1 MARLIELGWGKEN
14 PAFRQL
20 FTTQFI
26 PDGTPQQHRWFNE
39 LERMS
44 TSPENAARI
53 LRILYQVD
61 VAALTRKISCPTLIL
76 HSTGDARVPFDE
88 GRLMAGLI
96 PGARFVP
103 LDSRNQI
110 LLEQESAWRRWLDEV
125 RAFLPKE
132 VIGGPTFADLTPRE
146 RELMELIAR
155 GLDNTQAA
163 AQLSLSEKTVRNHI
177 TSIFAKLKVE
187 TRAQAIVLA
196 RDAGFGR
203 NPE

>member
-1 MARLIELGWGKEN
+1 
-14 PAFRQL
+14 
-20 FTTQFI
+20 
-26 PDGTPQQHRWFNE
+26 
-39 LERMS
+39 
-44 TSPENAARI
+44 
-53 LRILYQVD
+53 
-61 VAALTRKISCPTLIL
+61 
-76 HSTGDARVPFDE
+76 
-88 GRLMAGLI
+88 MAGLI

-132 VIGGPTFADLTPRE
+132 VIGGPAFADLTPRE

-163 AQLSLSEKTVRNHI
+163 AQLSLSAKTVRNHI

-187 TRAQAIVLA
+187 TR
-196 RDAGFGR
+196 G
-203 NPE
+203 